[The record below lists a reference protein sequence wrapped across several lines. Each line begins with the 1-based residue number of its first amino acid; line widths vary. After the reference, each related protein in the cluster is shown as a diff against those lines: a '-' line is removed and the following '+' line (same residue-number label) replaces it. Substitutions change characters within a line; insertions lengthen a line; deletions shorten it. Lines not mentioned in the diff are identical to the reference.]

1 MRHENTA
8 LIRGKV
14 QDGAI
19 GHPLQSGFDSAQ
31 KVEGGFAKASTID
44 ERLIQIGIRQETD
57 AHDSLSLIAWRAR
70 SSFAQRSGFVSLRG
84 IAEVSKLR
92 RFASR

>member
-44 ERLIQIGIRQETD
+44 ERLIQIGIR
-57 AHDSLSLIAWRAR
+57 
-70 SSFAQRSGFVSLRG
+70 
-84 IAEVSKLR
+84 
-92 RFASR
+92 